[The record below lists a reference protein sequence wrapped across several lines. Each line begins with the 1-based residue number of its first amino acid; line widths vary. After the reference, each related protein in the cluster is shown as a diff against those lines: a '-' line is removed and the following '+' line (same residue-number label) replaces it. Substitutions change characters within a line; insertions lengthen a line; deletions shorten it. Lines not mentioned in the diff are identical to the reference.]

1 MSFALTDRSIDRSI
15 HRDPAPR
22 RVRQQARDAVA
33 VMAFSA
39 VTSVALATVLLLL
52 ANVPDIG

>member
-1 MSFALTDRSIDRSI
+1 MSIALADRLADTKA
-15 HRDPAPR
+15 APR

-39 VTSVALATVLLLL
+39 ATSVALATVLLLL
-52 ANVPDIG
+52 TNVPDLG